1 MKFRSLISAVALIT
15 TTSVVNAQTI
25 YTWTGAGSQLDLET
39 NWSPAGG
46 PPSSFEGD
54 TAVFD
59 ASGTTKT
66 GLTPNGIAFSVT
78 NLQFTGATYAFATA
92 GGGDTI
98 GIDGTLS
105 LSSAANVNFSD
116 QQIIIGQSMT
126 WSLSGNSSFT
136 GGIVNASNRT
146 LDLGFTSAQQNIARF
161 GSLNLGTS
169 GNLTISNWGGSLGV
183 FGGANNQLRFNSDP
197 TALLSKISFS
207 GYSGSTAAT
216 QNMGAYW
223 EVVAVPE
230 PSTWL
235 LIGLGLSVV
244 IVFRRR
250 KSA

>member
-1 MKFRSLISAVALIT
+1 
-15 TTSVVNAQTI
+15 
-25 YTWTGAGSQLDLET
+25 LDT

-46 PPSSFEGD
+46 PPSSFSGD
-54 TAVFD
+54 TALFD
-59 ASGTTKT
+59 ASGITKT
-66 GLTPNGIAFSVT
+66 GLTPNGTAFSVT
-78 NLQFTGATYAFATA
+78 NLQFTGATYSFASA

-98 GIDGTLS
+98 GIDGSMS
-105 LSSAANVNFSD
+105 LSSAASVNFSD

-136 GGIVNASNRT
+136 GGTVNASGLN
-146 LDLGFTSAQQNIARF
+146 LNLGFTSAQQNIARF
-161 GSLNLGTS
+161 GSLNLGSS
-169 GNLTISNWGGSLGV
+169 GNLTISNWGGTLGA
-183 FGGANNQLRFNSDP
+183 FGGANNQLRFTSDP

-235 LIGLGLSVV
+235 LIGLGLTAIV
-244 IVFRRR
+244 IFRRR
-250 KSA
+250 KAA